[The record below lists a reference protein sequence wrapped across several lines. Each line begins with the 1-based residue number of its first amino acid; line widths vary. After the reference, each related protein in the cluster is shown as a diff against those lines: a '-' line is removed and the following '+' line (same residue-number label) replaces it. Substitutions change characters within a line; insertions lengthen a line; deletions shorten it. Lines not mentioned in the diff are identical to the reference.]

1 MEIYLPIIQV
11 KIDILFILFLSFAV
25 GVLSGL
31 FGVGG
36 GFLMT
41 PFLIFL
47 GIPPIYAVP
56 NEVNNILATSVSGSL
71 THWFKNTLDYKMGFM
86 IIIGGVIGTILG
98 ILTFSFFQEIGKLSL
113 IISLSYMYLLAIIG
127 TLMLLE
133 GASEIDRARK
143 KIILKKKLHT
153 HYWIHG
159 LPLKLRFPKSR
170 LYESAFTPIMLGV
183 VVGFVAALMG
193 VGGAFLL
200 VPAMIYLI
208 GMPIKLIP
216 GTSLFVTIFVS
227 AIVTVLHS
235 FNYGSIDLILV
246 ITLIVGSIF
255 GVQVGQKVGQYLD
268 SSHLKTLFAMLLCT
282 VAVAIAYD
290 TFFNDSAKK
299 VLNNEIVNI
308 ELLNPFSKFIVKFA
322 DEAPLLYGS
331 FAIILAIILGCLG
344 ASIRQILSKYKNKF
358 VLTKKTGN

>member
-11 KIDILFILFLSFAV
+11 KIEILFILFISFGV

-31 FGVGG
+31 FGIGG

-86 IIIGGVIGTILG
+86 IIIGGLIGTMLG
-98 ILTFSFFQEIGKLSL
+98 ITTFTFFNEIGKLSL

-127 TLMLLE
+127 TLMLLQ
-133 GASEIDRARK
+133 GASEIERARK
-143 KIILKKKLHT
+143 KITLKQKLHT

-159 LPLKLRFPKSR
+159 LPFKLRFPKSR
-170 LYESAFTPIMLGV
+170 LYESIFTPIILGII
-183 VVGFVAALMG
+183 VGFVAALMG

-216 GTSLFVTIFVS
+216 GTSLFVTIFIS
-227 AIVTVLHS
+227 AIVTVLHAFS
-235 FNYGSIDLILV
+235 YGSIDLVLV
-246 ITLIVGSIF
+246 IALIIGSII
-255 GVQVGQKVGQYLD
+255 GVQIGQKVGQYLD
-268 SSHLKTLFAMLLCT
+268 SSHLKTLFAMLLCA

-290 TFFNDSAKK
+290 TFFKDENSNNIATEK
-299 VLNNEIVNI
+299 VDFEKLNFFSQFILKFSNE
-308 ELLNPFSKFIVKFA
+308 S
-322 DEAPLLYGS
+322 PLLYGS
-331 FAIILAIILGCLG
+331 FAIILAIAMGILG
-344 ASIRQILSKYKNKF
+344 ATTRQLFTKYKDKF
-358 VLTKKTGN
+358 IIKRPGN